1 MSSQPADAELARAA
15 GAIRARQFKQA
26 YAILQPRLAARRD
39 DAAALALMAE
49 LAVAMDR
56 TRDAVGMLL
65 RVTELAPKVETNW
78 TALADALHLL
88 PAADALA
95 AIAAQA
101 ARHPRVAAYRNLHAA
116 MLDRAGWPEEALAL
130 FDALVDEGVAT
141 AGLHVVRGHLLKSLG
156 RSDAAAD
163 AYHHAIAIDPAR
175 GEAWWGLSE
184 LKLRR
189 FLPDEIAAMEAQ
201 LARPDLPG
209 RERVFLDFALGAERE
224 AEGDHAAAFAH
235 YLAGNRRHRATIR
248 HDPEALDR
256 SREAAARLFTPDFF
270 AERADWGCPAPDP
283 IFVVGLPRSGST
295 LVEQILASHPAIEA
309 TRELGDL
316 PTLVREVAVRPGG
329 CPAALAG
336 LSRDAVAALGET
348 YLERTRVHRRTD
360 RPLFVDKLPGN
371 FQHVGLIRLILPN
384 AKIIDVRRE
393 AMASGVSIFR
403 QFLMIG
409 HSFASD
415 LAEIGRYR
423 LGYEAMMR
431 LWDAVLP
438 GHVHRL
444 DYEALVGDLE
454 GEVRRLL
461 DHLGLPFD
469 PACLR
474 FHETERAIRTPSA
487 AQVRRPLDAG
497 AAQAWR
503 AFEPWLDPLRRALGS
518 A

>member
-1 MSSQPADAELARAA
+1 VSKPPHDAELARAA
-15 GAIRARQFKQA
+15 DAIRTGRSKQA
-26 YAILQPRLAARRD
+26 YAILQPRLAKRRD

-49 LAVAMDR
+49 LAVAMGR
-56 TRDAVGMLL
+56 TRDAIGMLL
-65 RVTELAPKVETNW
+65 RVTELAPKTEAHW
-78 TALADALHLL
+78 AALADSLHLV
-88 PAADALA
+88 PAADALT

-116 MLDRAGWPEEALAL
+116 MLDRAGRPEEALAL
-130 FDALVDEGVAT
+130 FDALVDDGVAT

-163 AYHHAIAIDPAR
+163 AYHCAIAIDPAR

-184 LKLRR
+184 LKRRR
-189 FLPDEIAAMEAQ
+189 FLPDEVVAMEAQ
-201 LARPDLPG
+201 LARPDLPD

-224 AEGDHAAAFAH
+224 AEGDHAVAFAH
-235 YLAGNRRHRATIR
+235 YLAGNRRHRAMIR
-248 HDPEALDR
+248 HDPDALDR
-256 SREAAARLFTPDFF
+256 SREAAARLFTPAFF
-270 AERADWGCPAPDP
+270 TDRAGWGCPAPDP

-295 LVEQILASHPAIEA
+295 LVEQILASHPAVQA

-316 PTLVREVAVRPGG
+316 PTLVREIATRPGG
-329 CPAALAG
+329 YPAGLAG
-336 LSRDAVAALGET
+336 LTRDAVAALGET
-348 YLERTRVHRRTD
+348 YLERTRVHRRTG
-360 RPLFVDKLPGN
+360 RPFFVDKLPGN

-384 AKIIDVRRE
+384 ARIVDVRRE

-423 LGYEAMMR
+423 RGYETTMQ
-431 LWDAVLP
+431 LWDAVVP

-461 DHLGLPFD
+461 DYLGLPFD
-469 PACLR
+469 AACLR

-487 AQVRRPLDAG
+487 AQVRRPLDP
-497 AAQAWR
+497 AAAETWR
-503 AFEPWLDPLRRALGS
+503 AFEPWLEPLRRALGS